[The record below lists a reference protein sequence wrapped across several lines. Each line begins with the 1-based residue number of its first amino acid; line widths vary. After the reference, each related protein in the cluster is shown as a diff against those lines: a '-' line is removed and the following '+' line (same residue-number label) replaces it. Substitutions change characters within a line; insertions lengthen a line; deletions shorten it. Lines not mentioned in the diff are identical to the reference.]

1 MLIPKFGGVGMYVG
15 SEGVRAR
22 GGRSEVKKAKK
33 NVWFDFDFPFPSLGL
48 DFPQSYS
55 AIQSHQIHALLEGYC
70 GY

>member
-33 NVWFDFDFPFPSLGL
+33 KKYGSILISPSLPSG
-48 DFPQSYS
+48 
-55 AIQSHQIHALLEGYC
+55 
-70 GY
+70 